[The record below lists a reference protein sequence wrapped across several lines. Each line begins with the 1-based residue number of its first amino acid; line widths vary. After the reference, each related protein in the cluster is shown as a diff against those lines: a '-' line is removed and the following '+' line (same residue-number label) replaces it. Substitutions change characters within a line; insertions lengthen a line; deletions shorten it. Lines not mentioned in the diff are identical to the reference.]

1 MHFSDSLLFQAFIA
15 DSLTIGYDNLKNSI
29 SVKEIKMNRYVK
41 IVCTLGPSSSD
52 EQTIKK
58 LIKAG
63 MNVARLNFSHGTH
76 DSHAQLIKII
86 RRLSN
91 EMNWPIAILQD
102 LQGPKLRVGDLP
114 AEGIELKPGK
124 IVNLYAIESP
134 APKVISGEIYLPL
147 DVPNLARA
155 VKPGNR
161 ILLDDG
167 HMELQ
172 VSAVEGDTVITKVV
186 LGGLLTSHKGVN
198 LPGAD
203 LQIPIP
209 TEKDKIDLQ
218 FGLKQ
223 KVDFVAI
230 SFVHSADE
238 IRTVRELIEM
248 YQPGEKA
255 PGIIAKLERPEAI
268 HNLHEIMHEADG
280 VMVARGDLGVETSP
294 SLVPIIQKEII
305 HMANRHAKVVITATQ
320 MLDSM
325 IHSPRP
331 TRAEA
336 SDVANAVFDGTDA
349 VMLSG
354 ETASGSYPVES
365 VRMMDSIVREAEPHY
380 AEWGQAVDF
389 PKDALQ
395 DDAIAMTRAARELA
409 HDRKVAAC
417 AVLTQTG
424 RTALLMSKARPR
436 VPIMAFTPNKNVFN
450 LSSMYWGVTPVI
462 IPFVDSLEGV
472 VQSVDSVLQKEHQFK
487 KGDQVIVI
495 TGFPLPALHLPNL
508 ALLHNIGEKVA

>member
-1 MHFSDSLLFQAFIA
+1 M
-15 DSLTIGYDNLKNSI
+15 T
-29 SVKEIKMNRYVK
+29 RYAK
-41 IVCTLGPSSSD
+41 IVCTLGPTSSD
-52 EQTIKK
+52 EQTIRE
-58 LIKAG
+58 LVNAG

-76 DSHAQLIKII
+76 ESHEALINII
-86 RRLSN
+86 RRISA
-91 EMNWPIAILQD
+91 EMKRPIAILQD

-114 AEGIELKPGK
+114 AEGISLQTGMV
-124 IVNLYAIESP
+124 VNLYAIESA
-134 APKVISGEIYLPL
+134 APQQIAGEIYLPL

-155 VKPGNR
+155 VKEGNR

-172 VSAVEGDTVITKVV
+172 VTGVKNDTVITKVV

-209 TEKDKIDLQ
+209 TEKDKADLK
-218 FGLKQ
+218 FGLEQ
-223 KVDFVAI
+223 NVDFVAI
-230 SFVHSADE
+230 SFVHTAEE
-238 IRTVRELIEM
+238 IRTVRELI
-248 YQPGEKA
+248 QADLPGKKG

-268 HNLHEIMHEADG
+268 HNLHEIVHEADG

-325 IHSPRP
+325 IHNPRP

-354 ETASGSYPVES
+354 ETANGNYPVES
-365 VRMMDSIVREAEPHY
+365 VKMMDSIVREAEAH
-380 AEWGQAVDF
+380 AEEWGHAVDF

-409 HDRKVAAC
+409 HDRKVSSC

-436 VPIMAFTPNKNVFN
+436 VPIMGFTPNKNVYN
-450 LSSMYWGVTPVI
+450 LCSLYWGVEPVL

-472 VQSVDSVLQKEHQFK
+472 VQSVDNVLQREHHYK
-487 KGDQVIVI
+487 KGEQVILI

-508 ALLHNIGEKVA
+508 ALLHNIGEKVQ